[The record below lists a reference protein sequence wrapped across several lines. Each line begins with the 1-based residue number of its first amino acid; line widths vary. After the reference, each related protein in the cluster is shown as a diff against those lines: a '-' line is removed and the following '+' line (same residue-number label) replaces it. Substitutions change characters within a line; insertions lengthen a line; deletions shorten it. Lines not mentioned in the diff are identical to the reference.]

1 MAATSAT
8 ARQMGMNRIC
18 MLMDVG
24 ARRGKNRRSSQFQVG
39 DASTSIE
46 RRRRFAPPASNCRRN
61 RVHKQ
66 TGLSRVSM
74 FGMSWAPP
82 HLPRPRPHPRGQPA
96 RSGQAVR
103 PPTRARLSRPLQPQA
118 VQLRFLAAV
127 RSARPCTQHGRA
139 RPATVSVGPAILTLR
154 SSCPCA
160 RRLRG
165 DPARGCCAR
174 LEARQKK
181 WGGGVSSRRAASRSG
196 ESAALRVQAQVGA
209 GRRGMRRCFRTCVR
223 AWHAS
228 WDRCDR
234 RCAGLHGWGDGL
246 GAWMDTDGVRRT
258 RRGPAGP
265 CARVTGCK
273 QACMYV
279 CMYVCTQS
287 YARSRPP

>member
-1 MAATSAT
+1 M
-8 ARQMGMNRIC
+8 
-18 MLMDVG
+18 
-24 ARRGKNRRSSQFQVG
+24 RSSQFQVG

-46 RRRRFAPPASNCRRN
+46 RRRRN

-74 FGMSWAPP
+74 FGVSWAPP

-154 SSCPCA
+154 PSCPCA

-181 WGGGVSSRRAASRSG
+181 WGGGVSSRRAAFRRISCIARAGVGRSG
-196 ESAALRVQAQVGA
+196 TTWDAQVLPY
-209 GRRGMRRCFRTCVR
+209 VR
-223 AWHAS
+223 ACVA
-228 WDRCDR
+228 RE
-234 RCAGLHGWGDGL
+234 L
-246 GAWMDTDGVRRT
+246 G
-258 RRGPAGP
+258 
-265 CARVTGCK
+265 
-273 QACMYV
+273 
-279 CMYVCTQS
+279 
-287 YARSRPP
+287 